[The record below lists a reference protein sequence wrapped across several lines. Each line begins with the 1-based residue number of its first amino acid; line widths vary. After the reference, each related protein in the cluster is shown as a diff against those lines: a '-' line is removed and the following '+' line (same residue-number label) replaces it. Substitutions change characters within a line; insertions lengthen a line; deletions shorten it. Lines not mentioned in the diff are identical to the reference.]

1 MSEEFKKDQIHD
13 LGAGFWNIRGSF
25 VRNGMVDIG
34 NQSALVKLASG
45 KFILLDSYTLT
56 GEVREQVLALTN
68 NGKDI
73 EAVLNVHPFHTV
85 HCARVAKDFPHA
97 TFYGSARHHEQVPEV
112 NWSKDYVES
121 DAVAKRYPE
130 LQFSQPKGIY
140 YIAPDDSVHSGSLL
154 VYHPASQSIYVDD
167 TFEIPPS
174 KKFNDVQA
182 GINLHATT
190 LKALK
195 DEPDAGKAYCDWATK
210 LAHEWREVRN
220 FCGAH
225 SGLVVFAEGEFEAA
239 LLSRIDN
246 ARADLEAASSQT

>member
-1 MSEEFKKDQIHD
+1 MSDKIYD
-13 LGAGFWNIRGSF
+13 LGAGFWSIRGSF
-25 VRNGMVDIG
+25 VRNGMIDIG
-34 NQSALVKLASG
+34 NQSALIKLQSG

-56 GEVREQVLALTN
+56 GEVREQVMALTN
-68 NGKDI
+68 NGQDI

-97 TFYGSARHHEQVPEV
+97 TFYGSARHHKEVPEV
-112 NWSKDYVES
+112 DWSDDYVES
-121 DAVAKRYPE
+121 EAVAQRYPE
-130 LQFSQPKGIY
+130 LEFSVPKGIY

-154 VYHPASQSIYVDD
+154 VFHPASQSLYVDD

-174 KKFNDVQA
+174 KLFNEIQA

-195 DEPDAGKAYCDWATK
+195 DEPDAGKNYCDWATD
-210 LAHEWREVRN
+210 LAHKWREIRN

-225 SGLVVFAEGEFEAA
+225 SGLVVFEEGKFESA
-239 LLSRIDN
+239 LLATIDS
-246 ARADLEAASSQT
+246 ARPELENS

>member
-1 MSEEFKKDQIHD
+1 
-13 LGAGFWNIRGSF
+13 
-25 VRNGMVDIG
+25 MVDIG

-45 KFILLDSYTLT
+45 KFIFLDSYTLT

-85 HCARVAKDFPHA
+85 HCAKVAEDFPHT
-97 TFYGSARHHEQVPEV
+97 TFYGSSRHHQEVPEV
-112 NWSKDYVES
+112 DWSADLVES

-167 TFEIPPS
+167 TF
-174 KKFNDVQA
+174 
-182 GINLHATT
+182 
-190 LKALK
+190 
-195 DEPDAGKAYCDWATK
+195 
-210 LAHEWREVRN
+210 
-220 FCGAH
+220 
-225 SGLVVFAEGEFEAA
+225 VVV
-239 LLSRIDN
+239 N
-246 ARADLEAASSQT
+246 